1 MAKAIRPVI
10 KNVLRHPRPL
20 VAGPTIKPHF
30 QSAQPTDRTFFLS
43 YPIHRESLFTSLCFK
58 SSSILHFADNRVIN
72 QHESLLSCLFT
83 IFDIHNTQQKMDAT
97 THSQPL
103 ADRPTNTHLAN
114 VNVNNDLKTD
124 LKSADLSSMEQH
136 RQMLQDK
143 LDNGEK

>member
-1 MAKAIRPVI
+1 MSCVI
-10 KNVLRHPRPL
+10 PDLWL
-20 VAGPTIKPHF
+20 LGQ
-30 QSAQPTDRTFFLS
+30 QSSRIFNLHNQQTARFFLS
-43 YPIHRESLFTSLCFK
+43 YPIHRESLFTSLCLK
-58 SSSILHFADNRVIN
+58 SSSILHFADNRVIS
-72 QHESLLSCLFT
+72 QHESLLSCFLT
-83 IFDIHNTQQKMDAT
+83 IFYIHNTQKMDAT
-97 THSQPL
+97 SHAQPL